1 MYQVTKV
8 TIIIKIIVLLTGLLA
23 ATGVGAATPLFDSG
37 CADNCHGVGN
47 AGSTNPETGFV
58 TPPVQDTS
66 FAGIKNSITPVPFPD
81 PDLGH
86 FTLNIIYNLPGT
98 YLTDEYIAAISA
110 ELNPPSGCVPPQ
122 ELVNGVC
129 AIPTTPS
136 CAAPQVLVNG
146 VCTNPTETPTS
157 TSTACDDRANTALC
171 INQRHQTGSLGS
183 EESADA
189 KADIYK
195 VICPKPAVAL
205 RASISGLTADN
216 PARVSVQ
223 VSKGR
228 VDTPVIV
235 DATPGDGIIS
245 GRPALLAKGSGVY
258 KVKINK
264 EKTSVPG
271 IVQYDATISCLA
283 KNRAKLR
290 SRIVIKKNQ

>member
-1 MYQVTKV
+1 MYHVTKL
-8 TIIIKIIVLLTGLLA
+8 TIIIKTIVLLTGLLA
-23 ATGVGAATPLFDSG
+23 ATGVGAATPLFDSS

-47 AGSTNPETGFV
+47 AGSTNPDTGVV

-86 FTLNIIYNLPGT
+86 FILNLAYNLPAT

-110 ELNPPSGCVPPQ
+110 ELNPPSGCMPPQ
-122 ELVNGVC
+122 ELVNGIC

-136 CAAPQVLVNG
+136 CSAPQVLVNG

-183 EESADA
+183 EETAAA

-195 VICPKPAVAL
+195 VTCARSAMTL

-216 PARVSVQ
+216 PARVSIQ
-223 VSKGR
+223 VSKGS

-235 DATPGDGIIS
+235 DGTPGDGIVS
-245 GRPALLAKGSGVY
+245 GRPAKLTKGSGVY
-258 KVKINK
+258 MVKIKK
-264 EKTSVPG
+264 EKSDVPS

-283 KNRAKLR
+283 KNGAKVGGK
-290 SRIVIKKNQ
+290 IVIKKNQ